1 MGGIHPNPCDSR
13 TACVCRFALLGFLR
27 ALVRSGQPTWRS
39 VVGAMGGRQVS
50 HAREIHGQQMLDGF
64 VESEFARCEVLTL
77 DRGRLHGDAA
87 PEDEHE

>member
-1 MGGIHPNPCDSR
+1 M
-13 TACVCRFALLGFLR
+13 
-27 ALVRSGQPTWRS
+27 
-39 VVGAMGGRQVS
+39 GAMGGRQVS